1 MTGQKFEKLLVVSR
15 EPSKN
20 GRAMWLCQCDCG
32 NYTIVKG
39 KQLLNGNTKSCGCLR
54 KEVKIKHGKYNT
66 RLYTIW
72 RSMKQRCYNKNNI
85 RYKHYGGRGVAVCD
99 EWLNDFMTFYT
110 WAVSHG
116 YDDNLTID
124 RIDVN
129 KNYEPNNCR
138 WLTLP
143 QQNRNTRR
151 NRYFTINGVTKC
163 LKDWCIQYNVPYS
176 TVQHRLKQGS
186 TIEEALSLSERSFI
200 G

>member
-1 MTGQKFEKLLVVSR
+1 MTGKKFEKLLVVSR

-32 NYTIVKG
+32 NSTIVKG

-85 RYKHYGGRGVAVCD
+85 RYNDYGGRGIAVCD
-99 EWLNDFMTFYT
+99 EWRNDFQAFYT
-110 WAVSHG
+110 WAVLHG
-116 YDDNLTID
+116 YDNNLTID

-129 KNYEPNNCR
+129 KDYEPNNCR

-176 TVQHRLKQGS
+176 TVRHRLKQGS

-200 G
+200 E